1 MLLAPIV
8 ENLEQDLKRAAAVGG
23 EETRRV
29 ADSLV
34 EALGSSVRLRLLDA
48 LQQAAD
54 ELTASFPG
62 TSVEMRLQGSDPFL
76 SLSVNPLTG
85 RSPGGDDMEQTDEEP
100 ARVTLRLPEGLKA
113 RIEQAAQREGTSLN
127 SWLVDAA
134 ARALQLTSASRP
146 GGPRRMT
153 GFVRG

>member
-8 ENLEQDLKRAAAVGG
+8 EGLEQDLRRAAAVGG
-23 EETRRV
+23 EDTRRV
-29 ADSLV
+29 ADVLV
-34 EALGSSVRLRLLDA
+34 EALGSAVRLRFLDA

-54 ELTASFPG
+54 ELTVSLPG
-62 TSVEMRLQGSDPFL
+62 ASVEVRLQGSDPFL
-76 SLSVNPLTG
+76 SMTVSGLGGISTG
-85 RSPGGDDMEQTDEEP
+85 TDSEERAEEEV

-113 RIEQAAQREGTSLN
+113 QVERAASRDGVSLN

-134 ARALQLTSASRP
+134 AHALRLPPSPRRGS
-146 GGPRRMT
+146 RRMT

>member
-29 ADSLV
+29 ADVLV
-34 EALGSSVRLRLLDA
+34 EALGASVRLRFLDA

-54 ELTASFPG
+54 ELTASLPG
-62 TSVEMRLQGSDPFL
+62 TSVEVRLQGSDPVL
-76 SLSVNPLTG
+76 SLTIATM
-85 RSPGGDDMEQTDEEP
+85 GGTSDDPDAAERTDEEV
-100 ARVTLRLPEGLKA
+100 ARVTLRLPERLKG
-113 RIEQAAQREGTSLN
+113 QAEKAASRDGVSLN
-127 SWLVDAA
+127 GWLVDAVA
-134 ARALQLTSASRP
+134 HALRLPQAPRR
-146 GGPRRMT
+146 GGRRMT

>member
-8 ENLEQDLKRAAAVGG
+8 ESLEEDLKRAAAVGG
-23 EETRRV
+23 DETRRV
-29 ADSLV
+29 ADVLV
-34 EALGSSVRLRLLDA
+34 EAMGASVRLRLLDA

-62 TSVEMRLQGSDPFL
+62 TSVEMRLQGNDPFL
-76 SLSVNPLTG
+76 SLSTAALAEPFPRAEAVE
-85 RSPGGDDMEQTDEEP
+85 RSDDEP
-100 ARVTLRLPEGLKA
+100 ARVTLRLPEALKTKV
-113 RIEQAAQREGTSLN
+113 EQAAAREGISVN

-134 ARALQLTSASRP
+134 TRALQLPFASRR
-146 GGPRRMT
+146 GPRRMT

>member
-8 ENLEQDLKRAAAVGG
+8 DGLEQDLKRAAAVGG

-29 ADSLV
+29 ADVLV
-34 EALGSSVRLRLLDA
+34 EALGSAVRLRFLDA

-54 ELTASFPG
+54 ELTVSLPG
-62 TSVEMRLQGSDPFL
+62 ASVEVRLQGSDPVL
-76 SLSVNPLTG
+76 SMTLSTLGGTSTG
-85 RSPGGDDMEQTDEEP
+85 TDSEERGDEEV

-113 RIEQAAQREGTSLN
+113 QVERAASRDGVSIN

-134 ARALQLTSASRP
+134 AHALRLPPSPRRGS
-146 GGPRRMT
+146 RRMT

>member
-8 ENLEQDLKRAAAVGG
+8 EGLEDDLKRAAAVGG
-23 EETRRV
+23 EETRRI
-29 ADSLV
+29 ADVLV
-34 EALGSSVRLRLLDA
+34 EALGSAVRLRLLDA

-54 ELTASFPG
+54 ELTASLSG
-62 TSVEMRLQGSDPFL
+62 SSVEVRLQGSDPVFSMTVSRL
-76 SLSVNPLTG
+76 GDVSTG
-85 RSPGGDDMEQTDEEP
+85 TDSGERGEEEM

-113 RIEQAAQREGTSLN
+113 QVERAASRDGVSLN

-134 ARALQLTSASRP
+134 AHALRLPPSPRRGS
-146 GGPRRMT
+146 RRMT

>member
-1 MLLAPIV
+1 MLLAPMV
-8 ENLEQDLKRAAAVGG
+8 EGLEQDLKRAAAVGG

-29 ADSLV
+29 ADVLV
-34 EALGSSVRLRLLDA
+34 EALGSAVRLRFLDA

-54 ELTASFPG
+54 ELTVSLSGA
-62 TSVEMRLQGSDPFL
+62 SVEVRLQGSDPVL
-76 SLSVNPLTG
+76 SMTVSNLGGTSTG
-85 RSPGGDDMEQTDEEP
+85 TDSEERGDEEV

-113 RIEQAAQREGTSLN
+113 QVERAASRDGVSIN

-134 ARALQLTSASRP
+134 AHALRLPPSPRRGS
-146 GGPRRMT
+146 RRMT

>member
-8 ENLEQDLKRAAAVGG
+8 EGLEQDLRRAAAVGG
-23 EETRRV
+23 EETRRI
-29 ADSLV
+29 ADALV
-34 EALGSSVRLRLLDA
+34 EALGSAVRLRFLDA

-54 ELTASFPG
+54 ELTVSLPG
-62 TSVEMRLQGSDPFL
+62 ASVEVRLQGSDPVL
-76 SLSVNPLTG
+76 SMTVSSLGGISTG
-85 RSPGGDDMEQTDEEP
+85 TDSEERGDEEV

-113 RIEQAAQREGTSLN
+113 QVERAASRDGVSIN

-134 ARALQLTSASRP
+134 AHALRLPPS
-146 GGPRRMT
+146 PRRGSKRMT